1 MITGLGALSL
11 LAVLVMATW
20 RGERAALITALVSV
34 LALNFFFIEPR
45 YRLAIADVDNAVA
58 LGVLLIAALVVGRL
72 ATRAGDEAERAEE
85 RAREAELLAGAGTAL
100 LEADDLSSQLAGIS
114 LQVEQSSGGGLRLS
128 LTSAPK
134 AREGEAVVRL
144 PTESLPSW
152 LYARAGTGWESE
164 TLERISGPLARLID
178 VARARQ
184 RASEQTA
191 SAEASRQADI
201 AKTALLHAISHDLR
215 SPLTAITT
223 AAGGLRGADI
233 GEEDRAALEAVI
245 DEESE
250 RLARMVDDLLDLS
263 KIQAGAVNPQ
273 PDWCDL
279 RDVAQSAA
287 AHVRARYPG
296 RPIELELPDDL
307 PLVEADAA
315 QLERV
320 LANLL
325 ENAIKFSPS
334 EAPVRVSGGSGG
346 GRVVVRV
353 IDKGPGVPS
362 AKQAQIFEPFFRGR
376 QGESGSGLGL
386 AICRGLVEANGGRI
400 DLQSDTGQGTS
411 FAVSF
416 PLVRQPVEK

>member
-11 LAVLVMATW
+11 LAVLAMAIW
-20 RGERAALITALVSV
+20 RGERAALITAVVSV
-34 LALNFFFIEPR
+34 LALNFLFVDPR
-45 YRLAIADVDNAVA
+45 YHLTVAEFDNAVA
-58 LGVLLIAALVVGRL
+58 LVVLFVVALIVGRL
-72 ATRAGDEAERAEE
+72 ASHARRDADRAEQ
-85 RAREAELLAGAGTAL
+85 RAREAELMARAGAAL
-100 LEADDLSSQLAGIS
+100 LEADDLNSQLAGIGA
-114 LQVEQSSGGGLRLS
+114 QVEGTSGGGLRLG
-128 LTSAPK
+128 LTAAPE
-134 AREGEAVVRL
+134 ARERETVVRL

-164 TLERISGPLARLID
+164 ALERISEPLARLID

-184 RASEQTA
+184 RAGEQTA
-191 SAEASRQADI
+191 SAEASRQADV

-223 AAGGLRGADI
+223 AAGGLRDAGI
-233 GEEDRAALEAVI
+233 GGDDRAALETVI

-263 KIQAGAVNPQ
+263 KIQAGAVNPR

-287 AHVRARYPG
+287 AQVRSRYPG
-296 RPIELELPDDL
+296 HPIELELPDEQ
-307 PLVEADAA
+307 PLVQADAA

-320 LANLL
+320 IANLL
-325 ENAIKFSPS
+325 ENAVKFSPS
-334 EAPVRVSGGSGG
+334 ETPVTISGGSGG

-353 IDKGPGVPS
+353 IDQGPGIPS

-400 DLQSDTGQGTS
+400 DLQSDTGRGTS